1 MSTSGVV
8 FVPTGAARLLDA
20 LHDARP
26 NHRLVAADFD
36 ALPGV
41 RMEGANA
48 PIVASQASG
57 GKTVDRDTYLEDP
70 GRADVFF
77 PTDFRALARMDAD
90 ARGDG
95 EGGRGR
101 VMTTRA
107 FMEENAVDLR
117 ATETAS
123 GYNPL
128 LQDFSNTRFYLS

>member
-1 MSTSGVV
+1 M
-8 FVPTGAARLLDA
+8 PTGAARLLDA

-90 ARGDG
+90 ARGG
-95 EGGRGR
+95 RGGGRGR
-101 VMTTRA
+101 VSDD
-107 FMEENAVDLR
+107 AVGVHGGERGGSEGDGNSQR
-117 ATETAS
+117 V
-123 GYNPL
+123 
-128 LQDFSNTRFYLS
+128 